1 MTTILVRGN
10 RRSEGLPCAAQSE
23 RVQVI
28 PDTQLAPAQQP
39 LRRTATPSL
48 TLQTNNKREASS
60 CFCVTR
66 SASTSNFHAA
76 HQFGFPSSQPVGR
89 QCVLPGHGASSWN
102 FPSRMRWCCCFVR
115 PRLPDSRTRCRPCA
129 AVDARVRRLSRRLSQ
144 TVSGPSGG
152 ETRAHSRVRPNGVGG
167 ESSWIELSR
176 AALRF

>member
-1 MTTILVRGN
+1 MLTCVILSPWSSGARLKPTLTCGGRGWRVKAASQFRCSRARLGTTCNI
-10 RRSEGLPCAAQSE
+10 SFFH
-23 RVQVI
+23 
-28 PDTQLAPAQQP
+28 
-39 LRRTATPSL
+39 RT
-48 TLQTNNKREASS
+48 SS

-76 HQFGFPSSQPVGR
+76 HQLGFPSSQPVGR

-102 FPSRMRWCCCFVR
+102 FPSRMRWCCCFAR
-115 PRLPDSRTRCRPCA
+115 PRLPDSRTRRLPCA
-129 AVDARVRRLSRRLSQ
+129 AVDARVRRLSQRLSQ

-167 ESSWIELSR
+167 GQSWIELSR